1 MTLQHILHDSRSCS
15 TAFIAKQY
23 PVLCIA
29 TREET
34 GEHDQSSTALAIT
47 AVVLGCA
54 LGATPAAA
62 EETKPMQTG
71 AASWYG
77 PGFHGK
83 RTANGETFNT
93 HDLTAAH
100 KTLPFG
106 TKVRVTNERTGKSVV
121 VRINDRGPYAHGRV
135 IDLSKAA
142 AETVGISGVGK
153 VTLAAL

>member
-1 MTLQHILHDSRSCS
+1 MTK
-15 TAFIAKQY
+15 A
-23 PVLCIA
+23 
-29 TREET
+29 
-34 GEHDQSSTALAIT
+34 STALAIT
-47 AVVLGCA
+47 ALLLGCA
-54 LGATPAAA
+54 LGGPSASA
-62 EETKPMQTG
+62 EETKPIQTG

-77 PGFHGK
+77 PGFQGK

-93 HDLTAAH
+93 NALTAAH

-106 TKVRVTNERTGKSVV
+106 TQVRVKNERTGKSVV

-142 AETVGISGVGK
+142 AEAVGISGVGQ

>member
-1 MTLQHILHDSRSCS
+1 MTKASN
-15 TAFIAKQY
+15 
-23 PVLCIA
+23 
-29 TREET
+29 
-34 GEHDQSSTALAIT
+34 ALAIA

-54 LGATPAAA
+54 LGATSALA
-62 EETKPMQTG
+62 EESKPIQTG

-93 HDLTAAH
+93 NALTAAH

-106 TKVRVTNERTGKSVV
+106 TELRVTNERTGKSVV

-142 AETVGISGVGK
+142 AEAVGISGVGK

>member
-1 MTLQHILHDSRSCS
+1 MAQGFCCGAIFCIVHRNNGALKRMTRPSN
-15 TAFIAKQY
+15 
-23 PVLCIA
+23 
-29 TREET
+29 
-34 GEHDQSSTALAIT
+34 ALAIT

-54 LGATPAAA
+54 LGAIPAAA
-62 EETKPMQTG
+62 EETKPIQSG

-83 RTANGETFNT
+83 RTASGETFNT
-93 HDLTAAH
+93 NALTAAH

-106 TKVRVTNERTGKSVV
+106 SEVRVTNERTGKSVV

-142 AETVGISGVGK
+142 AEAVGISGVGK

>member
-1 MTLQHILHDSRSCS
+1 MTRPSH
-15 TAFIAKQY
+15 TM
-23 PVLCIA
+23 
-29 TREET
+29 
-34 GEHDQSSTALAIT
+34 AIT

-54 LGATPAAA
+54 LGSAPAAA
-62 EETKPMQTG
+62 EETKPIQSG

-93 HDLTAAH
+93 NALTAAH

-106 TKVRVTNERTGKSVV
+106 TEVRVTNERTGKSVV

-142 AETVGISGVGK
+142 EEAVGISGVGQ